1 MDEERTSGPAAV
13 EVPWGAREGAYGC
26 LTAIALFLVVG
37 VIGGVIAFVW
47 MQADLPSI
55 STEVIVQLVFALEA
69 ILLLPPWLFGPRR
82 FRLGW
87 ESLGFRRAP
96 AGRAALATLGGFG
109 VVLLANAGWTLVMD
123 ALGLELT
130 EQPNPLP
137 LFGEG
142 IGGLLMALFLGAVV
156 APVAEEVFFRGFLYP
171 GLKTSWGRVAAMLVS
186 AALFAVIHGFT
197 AVIPPIFVIGIVLV
211 WAYEYTGSLWPPI
224 LIHGAMN
231 GLAFLSAYV
240 VSTTGMDLGF

>member
-1 MDEERTSGPAAV
+1 MVDEQETGLAAV

-26 LTAIALFLVVG
+26 LTAIALFIGVG
-37 VIGGVIAFVW
+37 VIGGVIAFAW

-55 STEVIVQLVFALEA
+55 STDIVVQVVFALEA
-69 ILLLPPWLFGPRR
+69 LLLLPPWLFGPRR
-82 FRLGW
+82 YRLSW
-87 ESLGFRRAP
+87 ESLGFRGAP
-96 AGRAALATLGGFG
+96 AGRVALVTVVGFG
-109 VVLLANAGWTLVMD
+109 VVLLANAGWTLIMD

-171 GLKTSWGRVAAMLVS
+171 GLKSSWGFVAAMIVS
-186 AALFAVIHGFT
+186 SAIFAVIHGFT

-211 WAYEYTGSLWPPI
+211 LAYEYTGSLWPPI

-240 VSTTGMDLGF
+240 VGTTGMDLGF